1 MKTIA
6 LFFILLATVV
16 SGQVIHVPA
25 QYGTIQQAVDVAQPG
40 DTVLVADGI
49 YYEQIRVWE
58 KSPLTIASHFI
69 LDNDS
74 VHLFNTIIDGEKIRP
89 AKRKSVMILHGVDST
104 TVIAGFTIRNGQGT
118 MDDITGTMFGGGIM
132 LDSSGGK
139 IIHNIITDNNIYAGG
154 GSIVLAAGAG
164 IGSVASTGDWVVIEE
179 NAIFNNTCC
188 SCIGGA
194 LGAGGYLTGNVRL
207 IKNVISDNICNA
219 YHHAVAKGGGFFAS
233 GGSLIASGNKVHWN
247 FIQSQIQA
255 EGGGIL
261 SYASNNIIQDNEFTH
276 NESISPESLGGAVA
290 VRYATNGSFIEDN
303 LFSLNYSN
311 TGAALGVMLGND
323 SITIARNK
331 FLYNEAETGGAVYLL
346 NTLAQVENNVF
357 KDNYATEKGGG
368 LFITRWVTPI
378 ITTIPSC
385 NIVNNTF
392 RFNRA
397 DESGGA
403 VVSVDANPAMLN
415 NIFWCNKSIKN
426 PDISNISGTMWVAFT
441 TINTEEVLGNVDF
454 FDGILGRDPMFND
467 SGCCICW
474 QSPCVNAGTDSYI
487 FPGGYEVVAPG
498 NDINT
503 TSRPIDV
510 FFDQGA
516 FEASP
521 FSVTPAKGSFE
532 ELFTVFPNPAREKLT
547 IRLRTAK
554 QHNFHMQVLSLAGQV
569 CQSANVALDG
579 TEGDTDINLINLEKG
594 VYILRMVSPDVV
606 LTKKFVKQ

>member
-6 LFFILLATVV
+6 LLLILLATAV

-25 QYGTIQQAVDVAQPG
+25 QYSTIQQAVDIAQPG

-49 YYEQIRVWE
+49 YYEQVKVWE
-58 KSPLTIASHFI
+58 KFPLTIASHFI

-74 VHLFNTIIDGEKIRP
+74 VHLYNTIIDGEKIRP
-89 AKRKSVMILHGVDST
+89 AKRKSVVILHGVDST

-118 MDDITGTMFGGGIM
+118 MDDVTGTMFGGGVM

-139 IIHNIITDNNIYAGG
+139 IIHNIITGNNVYAGG
-154 GSIVLAAGAG
+154 ASIVLAAGAG
-164 IGSVASTGDWVVIEE
+164 IGSVASTGTWVVIEE

-194 LGAGGYLTGNVRL
+194 LGAGGYVTENVRL
-207 IKNVISDNICNA
+207 VKNVIRDNICNA

-233 GGSLIASGNKVHWN
+233 GGSLVASDNKVHCN
-247 FIQSQIQA
+247 YIQSQIQA

-261 SYASNNIIQDNEFTH
+261 SYAANNIIQNNEFTY

-290 VRYATNGSFIEDN
+290 VRYATQGSYINDN
-303 LFSLNYSN
+303 LFSLNYSK
-311 TGAALGVMLGND
+311 TGAALGLMLGND
-323 SITIARNK
+323 SVTISRNK
-331 FLYNEAETGGAVYLL
+331 FVQNEAETGGAVYLL
-346 NTLAQVENNVF
+346 NALAQVENNVF

-368 LFITRWVTPI
+368 MFITRWVTPI
-378 ITTIPSC
+378 TTSIPSC
-385 NIVNNTF
+385 NLVNNTF

-397 DESGGA
+397 DETGGA

-426 PDISNISGTMWVAFT
+426 PDISNISGTMWVAYT
-441 TINTEEVLGNVDF
+441 TINTTEVVGNVDF
-454 FDGILGRDPMFND
+454 FEGILGRDPMFND
-467 SGCCICW
+467 SNCCICW

-498 NDINT
+498 IDVNAT
-503 TSRPIDV
+503 LRPIDV

-521 FSVTPAKGSFE
+521 FSVTPVKDIFE
-532 ELFTVFPNPAREKLT
+532 EDFTVYPNPVRDIIT
-547 IRLRTAK
+547 VRLRTAK
-554 QHNFHMQVLSLAGQV
+554 QHSFHMEVLSLAGQI
-569 CQSANVALDG
+569 CQSANVAMDG
-579 TEGDTDINLINLEKG
+579 NEGEINIELINLEKG
-594 VYILRMVSPDVV
+594 VYILRMVSPEVI
-606 LTKKFVKQ
+606 LTKKILKQ